1 MIVEVHFVGNEFV
14 AYDPQGN
21 RITDRT
27 ILEQIAFEPFVS
39 TITTRYIEVDN
50 IVDSAII
57 EPLEVNI
64 NINTQR

>member
-1 MIVEVHFVGNEFV
+1 MMIEVHYVGNEFV

-21 RITDRT
+21 RITDRR
-27 ILEQIAFEPFVS
+27 ILEEIAFEPFVG
-39 TITTRYIEVDN
+39 TIATRYIEVDN
-50 IVDSAII
+50 VVDSATI